1 MKVKQLLKLL
11 EKNGYTKVRQNGS
24 HALYRCPG
32 KKSLIVPVHGSK
44 DLKKGTELKIL
55 KDAGL
60 L

>member
-11 EKNGYTKVRQNGS
+11 EKNGYQKVRQTGS
-24 HALYRCPG
+24 HALYRCAD
-32 KKSLIVPVHGSK
+32 KKSVIVPIHGGK